1 MYTRHPEGAIAV
13 AMALAASV
21 AGAEPVYGP
30 GPYVLLDDAL
40 IARQERVTRRVTPPE
55 RLSEPVVTGPEDQC
69 FQPYITVI
77 RDAST
82 GRFRIWYGVP
92 ENAGQSHLAT
102 MESEDG
108 IHWIRPHQVLADPA
122 PIQFGVSI
130 LDEGP
135 GYAHPATRYKFGWW
149 HGGGLQ
155 VAGSPD
161 GLHWTRLGDG
171 VVLPHNHDI
180 NCIYRD
186 AVRDRYIALVSTY
199 TEGASWT
206 GSRRIPMQSSSPDLL
221 HWSEPRV
228 IIAPD
233 ERDEGETQ
241 YYCMD
246 GLLQR
251 GELLIGLLRVLP
263 DDLPADE
270 GGPVAGIGYTVLAW
284 TRDGESW
291 ERDREA
297 FMPRNPQPGSWD
309 HAMTWGGCQL
319 PVGDEVYIYYG
330 GYAQGHKVN
339 RFTERQIGL
348 ARMKRDRYVARSA
361 TSPRGTLATVPR
373 RLNAAAM
380 TLNAS
385 ITGEVRVRV
394 LGPDGHVWPGFG
406 FDECRPLTGDG
417 VALPV
422 SWTRPLAELAGRTV
436 AFEFA
441 LRHARLYAFDL
452 VGAETR
458 GGADR

>member
-1 MYTRHPEGAIAV
+1 MHRRCSGRAV
-13 AMALAASV
+13 LMGMVLTASLAA
-21 AGAEPVYGP
+21 ADPIYGP

-40 IARQERVTRRVTPPE
+40 IARQDRVTRRIMPPQ
-55 RLSEPVVTGPEDQC
+55 RLPEPVVTGPEDQC
-69 FQPYITVI
+69 FQPYVTVI
-77 RDAST
+77 RDTST

-108 IHWIRPHQVLADPA
+108 VRWIRPHQILADPA

-135 GYAHPATRYKFGWW
+135 DYANPATRYKFGWW

-161 GLHWTRLGDG
+161 GLQWTRLGDG

-186 AVRDRYIALVSTY
+186 AARDRYIALVSTY
-199 TEGASWT
+199 TEGDGWT
-206 GSRRIPMQSSSPDLL
+206 GSRRIPMQSRSTDLL

-251 GELLIGLLRVLP
+251 GELLIGLLRVLR

-284 TRDGESW
+284 TRDGENW

-319 PVGDEVYIYYG
+319 PVDDEVFIYYG
-330 GYAQGHKVN
+330 GYARGHKVN

-348 ARMKRDRYVARSA
+348 ARMKRDRYVARAA

-373 RLNAAAM
+373 RLDAAAM

-385 ITGEVRVRV
+385 IDGEVRVQV
-394 LGPDGHVWPGFG
+394 LGPDGQALPGFG
-406 FDECRPLTGDG
+406 FDECQPLTGDG

-422 SWTRPLAELAGRTV
+422 SWARPLSVLAGRTV

-441 LRHARLYAFDL
+441 LRHASLYAFDL
-452 VGAETR
+452 VGSGAR